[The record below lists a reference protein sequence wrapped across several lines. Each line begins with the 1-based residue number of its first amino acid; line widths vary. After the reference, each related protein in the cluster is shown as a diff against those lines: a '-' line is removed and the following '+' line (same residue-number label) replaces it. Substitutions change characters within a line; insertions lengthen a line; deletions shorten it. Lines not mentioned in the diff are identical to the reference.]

1 MTDAAVAGVP
11 QAGAPQ
17 ASDQYVQSLA
27 RGLSVIRAFDAANPV
42 MTLSE
47 VAARTN
53 LTRATARR
61 FLHTLVE
68 LGYVRTDG
76 KTFALTAMVLQ
87 LGYSYLSALSLPQ
100 LAQPHLE
107 ELSLKLGEST
117 SAAVLDGADIFYVA
131 RVTTRRIM
139 TVGISV
145 GTRFPAYATSM
156 GRVLLA
162 GLPQQKLDQYL
173 ADVEFKALTPRTI
186 TSREELVA
194 ELDRVRNQ
202 GWCLLD
208 QELELGL
215 MSIAAPVWNHNAG
228 HVAAAVNVSLQA
240 QNVAAQPDP
249 QAYLESVREQIVGT
263 AQAISHDVSAKH

>member
-1 MTDAAVAGVP
+1 MTDAVSAHP
-11 QAGAPQ
+11 QAAPQ

-27 RGLSVIRAFDAANPV
+27 RGLAVIRAFDTEHPV
-42 MTLSE
+42 MTLTE
-47 VAARTN
+47 VAGRTA

-76 KTFALTAMVLQ
+76 KTFALTAKVLQ
-87 LGYSYLSALSLPQ
+87 LGYAYLSGLSLPQ

-117 SAAVLDGADIFYVA
+117 SAAVLDGPDIAYIA

-139 TVGISV
+139 NVGITV

-162 GLPQQKLDQYL
+162 ALPPAELKAYL
-173 ADVEFKALTPRTI
+173 AAAEIKPLTPRALGTVPDLL
-186 TSREELVA
+186 SEL
-194 ELDRVRNQ
+194 EKVRAQ

-215 MSIAAPVWNHNAG
+215 MSVAAPVYDGPAK
-228 HVAAAVNVSLQA
+228 VVAAVNVSLQA
-240 QNVAAQPDP
+240 QSVAARPDP
-249 QAYLESVREQIVGT
+249 EEYLASVAQEIVAT
-263 AQAISHDVSAKH
+263 ATQVSADLSARR

>member
-1 MTDAAVAGVP
+1 MIEAAKS
-11 QAGAPQ
+11 AGAPA

-27 RGLSVIRAFDAANPV
+27 RGLAVIRAFDTDHPK
-42 MTLSE
+42 MTLTE
-47 VAARTN
+47 VAARTE

-76 KTFALTAMVLQ
+76 KIFALTAKVLQ
-87 LGYSYLSALSLPQ
+87 LGYAYLSGLSLPQ

-107 ELSLKLGEST
+107 ELSLELGEST
-117 SAAVLDGADIFYVA
+117 SAAVLEGTDIAYIA
-131 RVTTRRIM
+131 RVSTRRIM
-139 TVGISV
+139 TVGITV

-162 GLPQQKLDQYL
+162 ALPPAKLEEYL
-173 ADVEFKALTPRTI
+173 AAAEIRPLTPSAIGTRTA
-186 TSREELVA
+186 LLA
-194 ELDRVRNQ
+194 ELDTVRAQ

-215 MSIAAPVWNHNAG
+215 MSVAAPVHDG
-228 HVAAAVNVSLQA
+228 PKVVAAINVSLQA
-240 QNVAAQPDP
+240 QTVSAQPDP
-249 QAYLESVREQIVGT
+249 DAYLAAVREAALAT
-263 AQAISHDVSAKH
+263 AEIISEDLTSGR

>member
-1 MTDAAVAGVP
+1 M
-11 QAGAPQ
+11 
-17 ASDQYVQSLA
+17 
-27 RGLSVIRAFDAANPV
+27 
-42 MTLSE
+42 
-47 VAARTN
+47 AARTD

-76 KTFALTAMVLQ
+76 KTFALTAKVLQ
-87 LGYSYLSALSLPQ
+87 LGYAYLSGLSLPQ

-117 SAAVLDGADIFYVA
+117 SAAVLEGTDIAYIA
-131 RVTTRRIM
+131 RVSTRRIM
-139 TVGISV
+139 TVGITV

-162 GLPQQKLDQYL
+162 GPPAGEAGGVPRGRRDPA
-173 ADVEFKALTPRTI
+173 ADPAEPSARGPAL
-186 TSREELVA
+186 LA
-194 ELDRVRNQ
+194 ELDTVRAQ

-215 MSIAAPVWNHNAG
+215 MSVAAPG
-228 HVAAAVNVSLQA
+228 
-240 QNVAAQPDP
+240 P
-249 QAYLESVREQIVGT
+249 
-263 AQAISHDVSAKH
+263 

>member
-1 MTDAAVAGVP
+1 MTDAVRTDTQP
-11 QAGAPQ
+11 PQ
-17 ASDQYVQSLA
+17 ASDQFVQSLA
-27 RGLSVIRAFDAANPV
+27 RGLAVIRAFDAERPV

-47 VAARTN
+47 VAGQTG

-76 KTFALTAMVLQ
+76 KTFALTAKVLQ
-87 LGYSYLSALSLPQ
+87 LGYAYLSGLSLPQ

-117 SAAVLDGADIFYVA
+117 SAAVLDGADIAYIA

-139 TVGISV
+139 TVGITV

-162 GLPQQKLDQYL
+162 NLPAPALKEYL
-173 ADVEFKALTPRTI
+173 ATAEIRPLTPRALGTAP
-186 TSREELVA
+186 ELLAVLA
-194 ELDRVRNQ
+194 TVRAQ

-208 QELELGL
+208 QELEPGL
-215 MSIAAPVWNHNAG
+215 MSVAAPVFDGAK
-228 HVAAAVNVSLQA
+228 VVAAVNVSLQA
-240 QNVAAQPDP
+240 QAVAAREDPD
-249 QAYLESVREQIVGT
+249 AYLASVAQEISAT
-263 AQAISHDVSAKH
+263 AKLISVDLTARG

>member
-1 MTDAAVAGVP
+1 MTDTAAETPPRASS
-11 QAGAPQ
+11 APQ

-27 RGLSVIRAFDAANPV
+27 RGLAVIRAFDTNHPV

-47 VAARTN
+47 VAVRTG

-76 KTFALTAMVLQ
+76 KTFALTAQVLQ
-87 LGYSYLSALSLPQ
+87 LGYAYLSGLSLPQ

-117 SAAVLDGADIFYVA
+117 SAAVLDGMDIAYIA

-139 TVGISV
+139 NVGITV

-162 GLPQQKLDQYL
+162 ALPPEDLRAYLD
-173 ADVEFKALTPRTI
+173 AVEIKPLTPRTVR
-186 TSREELVA
+186 TARELSAV
-194 ELDRVRNQ
+194 LDSVRAQ

-215 MSIAAPVWNHNAG
+215 MSIAAPVYDG
-228 HVAAAVNVSLQA
+228 PTKVVAAVNVSLQA
-240 QNVAAQPDP
+240 QSVAAKPDP
-249 QAYLESVREQIVGT
+249 EAYLDSVRREIVAT
-263 AQAISHDVSAKH
+263 AKMISADLSAMH